1 MRKTSA
7 ARLIV
12 ATVSI
17 LLVNLVAPAQS
28 RQELLAQ
35 IENKRAELQTLQ
47 EKFLAPS
54 DDDRS
59 ALSEFLKQSDTGLIR
74 LLPRESFDESPKKPG
89 KLTIRGGGAYYS
101 LVRLTHEYGYGSDIQ
116 LEQNHLRVGFAGAD
130 YGIMTLI
137 DEVPLENV
145 TPELPPA
152 AFLLAYN
159 PPSEEAAVRQEVQS
173 FGGAGK
179 TIDGVAYRNRLPVQV
194 NATYLLRSISYRDSD
209 VLVAFRVLRKDTDN
223 SIVLAWK
230 LLKRFPKPELT
241 RTTAQN

>member
-1 MRKTSA
+1 MKSIIAVTLFIATCSVSA
-7 ARLIV
+7 LGQSDSR
-12 ATVSI
+12 TG
-17 LLVNLVAPAQS
+17 LLK
-28 RQELLAQ
+28 EL
-35 IENKRAELQTLQ
+35 ETKRAELQTLQ

-74 LLPRESFDESPKKPG
+74 LLPRESFGEVPDKPG

-101 LVRLTHEYGYGSDIQ
+101 FVRLTHEYGYGSDIQ
-116 LEQNHLRVGFAGAD
+116 LEQNYLRVGFAGAD

-159 PPSEEAAVRQEVQS
+159 PPSEEAAVRQEVRS

-179 TIDGVAYRNRLPVQV
+179 TIDGVAYRNRLPVQI
-194 NATYLLRSISYRDSD
+194 NATYLLRSISYRNSD

-230 LLKRFPKPELT
+230 LLKRFPTPEMS
-241 RTTAQN
+241 RTTARN

>member
-1 MRKTSA
+1 MRKASA
-7 ARLIV
+7 ASLIV
-12 ATVSI
+12 ATLSI
-17 LLVNLVAPAQS
+17 LFINLVAQGQS

-54 DDDRS
+54 DGDRS
-59 ALSEFLKQSDTGLIR
+59 AFSEFLKQPGTGLIR
-74 LLPRESFDESPKKPG
+74 LLPRESFDETPQKHG

-101 LVRLTHEYGYGSDIQ
+101 FVRLTHEYGYGSDIELQ
-116 LEQNHLRVGFAGAD
+116 QKHLSVGFAGAD
-130 YGIMTLI
+130 YGIVTII

-159 PPSEEAAVRQEVQS
+159 PPSEEAAVRQEGQT
-173 FGGAGK
+173 FRDAGK
-179 TIDGVAYRNRLPVQV
+179 TIDGVAYRSRLPVQV

-209 VLVAFRVLRKDTDN
+209 VLVAFKVVRQDSDGSVV
-223 SIVLAWK
+223 IAWK
-230 LLKRFPKPELT
+230 LLKKFPKPELT
-241 RTTAQN
+241 RSTASR